1 MKKTRQNLMAAAL
14 CVAGLSTCLLSTAN
28 AESSASILLD
38 SATGA
43 GLPPQSFASPL
54 AGPTVNLAFK
64 GNNFQ
69 YNNPNPIG
77 LGNLAKPT
85 YSPITIG
92 GDPVNTIIPE
102 PTSSACILLG
112 LGVLAAFRYLKVG
125 RRI

>member
-1 MKKTRQNLMAAAL
+1 MKKNRQNLLAAAL

-28 AESSASILLD
+28 AESSTSILLD

-43 GLPPQSFASPL
+43 GQPAQSFASPL
-54 AGPTVNLAFK
+54 AGPSVNLAFK

-69 YNNPNPIG
+69 YNPNPIG

-85 YSPITIG
+85 YSPMTIG

-102 PTSSACILLG
+102 PTSTACILLG

>member
-1 MKKTRQNLMAAAL
+1 MKKTRQNLLAAAL
-14 CVAGLSTCLLSTAN
+14 CVAGLSTCLLSTAK
-28 AESSASILLD
+28 AESTASILLD

-43 GLPPQSFASPL
+43 GLPAQSFASPL
-54 AGPTVNLAFK
+54 AGSSVNVAFK

-69 YNNPNPIG
+69 YNPNPIG
-77 LGNLAKPT
+77 FGNLAKPT

-102 PTSSACILLG
+102 PTSTACILLG